1 MRSRTSDLRIPSSDA
16 LPLSHRDSG
25 EQVSWLL
32 GSAMSI
38 ASCFVHRTRQM
49 VSFKLGKEIEKD
61 VFRLVTSVEQRKIS
75 SSISLPSLKLIIFL
89 VLFTK
94 YDGNCCQSVWNG
106 SLSLMLFNCKYHFQS
121 TFSNS
126 SYIVSLGSSF
136 TKVKMNVFWDRCHT
150 IVCCTL
156 FLCQNIQFEIIFIHE
171 LPLIKV

>member
-1 MRSRTSDLRIPSSDA
+1 MRNRTSDLRIPSSDA
-16 LPLSHRDSG
+16 LPLSHKDSG
-25 EQVSWLL
+25 EQVSLLL

-38 ASCFVHRTRQM
+38 ASCFVHGTRKM

-61 VFRLVTSVEQRKIS
+61 VFRLVMSVEQRKI

-121 TFSNS
+121 TFSNLRNQLLVHS
-126 SYIVSLGSSF
+126 FFGVFFYKSKNERILRSMSYHSLLHFISVP
-136 TKVKMNVFWDRCHT
+136 KHT
-150 IVCCTL
+150 VYS
-156 FLCQNIQFEIIFIHE
+156 
-171 LPLIKV
+171 